1 MSAFTSVLHCVLQSI
16 HGGCSGFLRRRY
28 NCHALNTASPP
39 RPYHQWRPRM
49 QTRRRCS
56 AGISADPLHPPASSV
71 AWRPRTTIRTPG
83 MAHGARC
90 LGFLL
95 PDLSGWWPAAGQGR
109 CTRGTGKT
117 KQMGTRGPWARR
129 TAALGAATAAPSG
142 DGIGGALKGRRRR
155 A

>member
-1 MSAFTSVLHCVLQSI
+1 
-16 HGGCSGFLRRRY
+16 
-28 NCHALNTASPP
+28 
-39 RPYHQWRPRM
+39 M

-109 CTRGTGKT
+109 CTRGMGKT
-117 KQMGTRGPWARR
+117 EADGNQG
-129 TAALGAATAAPSG
+129 ALGAAHGGGRTEGAASTRLMRQEAVALGG
-142 DGIGGALKGRRRR
+142 DG
-155 A
+155 